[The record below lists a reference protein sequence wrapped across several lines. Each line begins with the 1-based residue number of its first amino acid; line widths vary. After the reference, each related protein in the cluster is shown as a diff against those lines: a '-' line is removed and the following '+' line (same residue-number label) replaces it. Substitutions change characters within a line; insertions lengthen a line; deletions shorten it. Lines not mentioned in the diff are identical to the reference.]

1 MRLGFRPRICLRE
14 RGSLR
19 ELSAKPI
26 IPSSGIRAGKKE
38 KLKKVS
44 DDKEKAGSKVLNLL
58 VRNQMFNNDMEKK
71 SRKKEREKKELL
83 RALFERYWQTGA
95 APESDIHRNLE
106 HPTNVYTAAHTSH
119 SLSLRNQTRG

>member
-1 MRLGFRPRICLRE
+1 M
-14 RGSLR
+14 
-19 ELSAKPI
+19 AKPI

-71 SRKKEREKKELL
+71 SRKKKERKK
-83 RALFERYWQTGA
+83 
-95 APESDIHRNLE
+95 
-106 HPTNVYTAAHTSH
+106 
-119 SLSLRNQTRG
+119 